1 MASLCHRPSSGC
13 VSTINAG
20 FARRS
25 RSSSDSVKTAFR
37 AEEDASGGELI
48 MDSGRLLATLDKDP
62 GFEDTE
68 ATELTDALPLVEVDD
83 DDVPPKPKKPS
94 VAGLDSSGNRSPV
107 RVSFE
112 SHMRVHRTPLAHYLL
127 LLLLLRE
134 PAAMYRQQRP

>member
-1 MASLCHRPSSGC
+1 MASLFHRSSSGC

-25 RSSSDSVKTAFR
+25 RSSSDNVKTALR
-37 AEEDASGGELI
+37 PEDASGGKVLGTGSAGYGEVI
-48 MDSGRLLATLDKDP
+48 MDSARLLAELDKGP

-68 ATELTDALPLVEVDD
+68 TTELTDALPLVEVDD
-83 DDVPPKPKKPS
+83 DDMPPNPEKPS

-112 SHMRVHRTPLAHYLL
+112 SHMRW
-127 LLLLLRE
+127 
-134 PAAMYRQQRP
+134 